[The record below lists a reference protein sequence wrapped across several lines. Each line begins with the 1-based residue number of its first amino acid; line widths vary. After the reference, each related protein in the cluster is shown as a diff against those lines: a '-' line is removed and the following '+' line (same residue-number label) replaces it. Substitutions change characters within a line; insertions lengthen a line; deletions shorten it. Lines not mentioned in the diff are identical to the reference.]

1 MAQKLIDK
9 LQTPK
14 AIKWFWILLASPVA
28 LILLL
33 LLLIGIGVFGKLPT
47 FEELENPKSNL
58 ATEIYSED
66 GKMIGSF
73 FVQNRSYCDY
83 DELSPSLVA
92 ALVSTEDMRFYSH
105 SGIDFISLA
114 RVAVRTIALAQF
126 GQGGGS
132 TISQQLAKN
141 LYPRDTAAY
150 NNPISKG
157 SKLVISKLK
166 EWITAVMLERNYTKE
181 EIIAMYLNTVEY
193 GSNAYGIKSA
203 ARTFFNKLPSEL
215 NAEESAMLVGVVNKP
230 TRYSPVQNPD
240 RALARRNLVI
250 ARMKQQGYIDRH
262 QRDSLQALPIDLDYH
277 PVSHNEGTATYF
289 REMLRMVMT
298 VKRPTRN
305 QFLNEWDYDQAVKQ
319 WDTNPLYGWCV
330 KNVKSD
336 GTPYNLY
343 RDGLKIYT
351 TINATMQEYAEDALV
366 AHMSKEIQPT
376 MDRQVRATKRLF
388 NDIGKDEIDRIMR
401 NAMRQTDRYRAL
413 KNDGASDEEIM
424 SEFKKPVKMKVFSY
438 KGERDTTMSPYDS
451 ILYHKQILRASFMA
465 IDPSTGYVKAYVGGP
480 NYRYFKYDMAKQGK
494 RQVGSTIKP
503 FIYTFAIAHLGY
515 DPCTLVPNLPVT
527 IETDNGTIWQPKEA
541 GRVEYT
547 GELKPLWWGLAN
559 SRNNYSAWIMK
570 QARQPQAVADYIH
583 KMGIKSY
590 IDPVYSLCLGTPDFS
605 LFELVGAYGTFANR
619 GVFTDPIFVTRI
631 EDRNGNVLATFAP
644 ALQDAISEQTAF
656 TMLGMMKNVVT
667 SGTAGRLRWMYGFK
681 ADMAGKTGTSQKNS
695 DAWFM
700 GVTPKIV
707 AGAWVGGEDRSVHLN
722 GTGDGARVAL
732 PIFAGFMKKIY
743 GDPSLGVSESDL
755 FPVPVGAVVYQCNE
769 EKGTATAVPREEDE
783 FFD

>member
-47 FEELENPKSNL
+47 FEDLENPKSNL

-73 FVQNRSYCDY
+73 F
-83 DELSPSLVA
+83 
-92 ALVSTEDMRFYSH
+92 
-105 SGIDFISLA
+105 
-114 RVAVRTIALAQF
+114 VRTIALAQF

-298 VKRPTRN
+298 AKRPTRN

-722 GTGDGARVAL
+722 GAGDGARVAL

-743 GDPSLGVSESDL
+743 SDPSLGVSESDL

>member
-1 MAQKLIDK
+1 
-9 LQTPK
+9 
-14 AIKWFWILLASPVA
+14 
-28 LILLL
+28 
-33 LLLIGIGVFGKLPT
+33 
-47 FEELENPKSNL
+47 
-58 ATEIYSED
+58 
-66 GKMIGSF
+66 
-73 FVQNRSYCDY
+73 
-83 DELSPSLVA
+83 
-92 ALVSTEDMRFYSH
+92 
-105 SGIDFISLA
+105 
-114 RVAVRTIALAQF
+114 
-126 GQGGGS
+126 
-132 TISQQLAKN
+132 
-141 LYPRDTAAY
+141 
-150 NNPISKG
+150 
-157 SKLVISKLK
+157 
-166 EWITAVMLERNYTKE
+166 
-181 EIIAMYLNTVEY
+181 
-193 GSNAYGIKSA
+193 
-203 ARTFFNKLPSEL
+203 
-215 NAEESAMLVGVVNKP
+215 
-230 TRYSPVQNPD
+230 
-240 RALARRNLVI
+240 
-250 ARMKQQGYIDRH
+250 
-262 QRDSLQALPIDLDYH
+262 
-277 PVSHNEGTATYF
+277 
-289 REMLRMVMT
+289 
-298 VKRPTRN
+298 
-305 QFLNEWDYDQAVKQ
+305 
-319 WDTNPLYGWCV
+319 
-330 KNVKSD
+330 
-336 GTPYNLY
+336 
-343 RDGLKIYT
+343 
-351 TINATMQEYAEDALV
+351 
-366 AHMSKEIQPT
+366 
-376 MDRQVRATKRLF
+376 
-388 NDIGKDEIDRIMR
+388 MR

-722 GTGDGARVAL
+722 GAGDGARVAL